1 MKIFRIT
8 MTAMAA
14 LTMGLTIASCS
25 DANEY
30 GDADTDNPSW
40 VKDYN
45 ESLTISH
52 PASLTGTKWVRATG
66 FKKNA
71 YGEEVQGFVESLDFV
86 KEDSVIVIMSQGA
99 TEGTWLDESNN
110 ENTPKYEY
118 TYADKTGSIAIK
130 KMKKDDK
137 GNLTKQDILVGVA
150 VSGTQ
155 EGITML
161 HYGDTPLQTYL
172 VKQ

>member
-1 MKIFRIT
+1 
-8 MTAMAA
+8 MAA

-30 GDADTDNPSW
+30 EDADTNNPSW
-40 VKDYN
+40 SN
-45 ESLTISH
+45 SETIAH

-86 KEDSVIVIMSQGA
+86 KEDSVIVVMSQGA

>member
-8 MTAMAA
+8 MIAMAA

-30 GDADTDNPSW
+30 GDADTNNPSW
-40 VKDYN
+40 S
-45 ESLTISH
+45 ESGTIAH
-52 PASLTGTKWVRATG
+52 PASLAGVKYVRATG

-86 KEDSVIVIMSQGA
+86 NEDSVIVVMSQGT

-110 ENTPKYEY
+110 EDTPKYEY
-118 TYADKTGSIAIK
+118 TYTEQTGAIAIK

-155 EGITML
+155 EGITMM
-161 HYGDTPLQTYL
+161 HYGDTPSQTYL